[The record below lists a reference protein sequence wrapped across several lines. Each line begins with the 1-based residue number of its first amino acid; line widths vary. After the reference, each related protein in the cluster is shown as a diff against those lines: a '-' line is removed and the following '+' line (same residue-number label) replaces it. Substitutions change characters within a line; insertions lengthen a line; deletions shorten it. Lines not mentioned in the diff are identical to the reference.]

1 MDGCAWMSLCSFWQS
16 VRGEELVCGSAK
28 QPTRGGTEKDDDIQ
42 QGRVAA
48 EEEEAGEEVQFA
60 FV

>member
-16 VRGEELVCGSAK
+16 LRGEELVCGSAK

-42 QGRVAA
+42 QYRA
-48 EEEEAGEEVQFA
+48 EEEAGEEVQFA